1 MRGLFSPWRA
11 CAGTLIAI
19 GLLAH
24 TPAAAQEL
32 PVAAA
37 PSPFVVDAKTTSDLG
52 QRPLLVDTFSRVVK
66 DPTTYMT
73 PFVVYTA
80 HRLDWDSSQKL
91 FAYGY
96 MEANPKYTISGRAD
110 DVPIGYAAGKRKILR
125 YSLSTIGNGLVNNAA
140 CAIVER
146 QLIERNPEH
155 RKLIR
160 TLGWIE
166 RGLFNAYWADRLSRN
181 QRLQWQDNNRVLADL
196 RFRGVPQVSA
206 ASGLQ

>member
-1 MRGLFSPWRA
+1 MRGTLASRRIGVGGALFV
-11 CAGTLIAI
+11 I

-24 TPAAAQEL
+24 TPAAAQEM
-32 PVAAA
+32 PAAA
-37 PSPFVVDAKTTSDLG
+37 EPTRLAVDARGSDNG
-52 QRPLLVDTFSRVVK
+52 QRPLLAETDSREVK
-66 DPTTYMT
+66 DPTTYLT
-73 PFVVYTA
+73 PLVVYTT

-96 MEANPKYTISGRAD
+96 LEANPKFTISGRAN

-125 YSLSTIGNGLVNNAA
+125 YSLSTIGNSLVNNAA

-146 QLIERNPEH
+146 QLIERNPQH

-166 RGLFNAYWADRLSRN
+166 RGIFNAYWAEKLSRN

-196 RFRGVPQVSA
+196 RFRGVPQVA
-206 ASGLQ
+206 AGGLQ

>member
-1 MRGLFSPWRA
+1 MRGLFSPWRTG
-11 CAGTLIAI
+11 AGALIAI

-24 TPAAAQEL
+24 TPAAAPEL
-32 PVAAA
+32 PVATA
-37 PSPFVVDAKTTSDLG
+37 PSPFVVDAKTTGDIG
-52 QRPLLVDTFSRVVK
+52 QRPLLTETFVRVVK
-66 DPTTYMT
+66 DPTTYLT
-73 PFVVYTA
+73 PFVVYTT

-96 MEANPKYTISGRAD
+96 YEANPQYTISGRVN
-110 DVPIGYAAGKRKILR
+110 DVPVGYAEGKRKILR

-146 QLIERNPEH
+146 RLIERNPQH

-166 RGLFNAYWADRLSRN
+166 RGVFNAYWAEKLSRN

-196 RFRGVPQVSA
+196 RFRGVPQVA
-206 ASGLQ
+206 AAGVQ

>member
-1 MRGLFSPWRA
+1 MRGVLSPWRTV
-11 CAGTLIAI
+11 AGVVIAI

-32 PVAAA
+32 PVAAE
-37 PSPFVVDAKTTSDLG
+37 PSPFVVDARAGEIG
-52 QRPLLVDTFSRVVK
+52 QRPLLVETFFRVVK
-66 DPTTYMT
+66 DPTTYIT
-73 PFVVYTA
+73 PIAVYTT

-96 MEANPKYTISGRAD
+96 LEANPQYTINGRVND
-110 DVPIGYAAGKRKILR
+110 LPVGYSEGKRKILR
-125 YSLSTIGNGLVNNAA
+125 YSLSTIGNSLVNNAA

-146 QLIERNPEH
+146 QLIERNPQH

-166 RGLFNAYWADRLSRN
+166 RGLFNAYWAEKLSRN

-196 RFRGVPQVSA
+196 RYRGVPQISGVSGA
-206 ASGLQ
+206 Q